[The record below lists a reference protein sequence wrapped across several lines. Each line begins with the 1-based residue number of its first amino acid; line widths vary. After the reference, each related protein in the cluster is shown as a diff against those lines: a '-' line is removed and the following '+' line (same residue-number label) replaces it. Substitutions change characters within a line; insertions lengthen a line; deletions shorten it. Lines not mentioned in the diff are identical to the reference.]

1 MKRIKKWILGATISV
16 ALLALIGGCATSQPT
31 KQAMVCPQ
39 CKMVSIERPP
49 IPHSPDDYQP
59 IREQV
64 EVHEC
69 PGCQGSLTT
78 FFKEGKLQHK
88 CSVCEQMPF
97 TCPFSHR

>member
-1 MKRIKKWILGATISV
+1 MKRIMKWILSAIAGGAV
-16 ALLALIGGCATSQPT
+16 LILVPGCATSQPT

-49 IPHSPDDYQP
+49 MLHSPDDYQP

-69 PGCQGSLTT
+69 PGCQGALTT
-78 FFKEGKLQHK
+78 FFKEGRLQHK
-88 CSVCEQMPF
+88 CSVCEES
-97 TCPFSHR
+97 PFSCPVAHR